1 MTAELHA
8 LRALGLS
15 DDQLDAYEV
24 LALDEDCDGTPAS
37 VGRRTRRRP
46 EQVSAVLDELVGLGL
61 VVRDAGGGSYSVG
74 PVEAALGGLVAARR
88 EELSRAEA
96 LTRQLAARATR
107 VLERRGPEQLVG
119 VVHGSEQIRAVQLQ
133 LLRSATEQVRV
144 FDRPPY
150 VTPVATGGDQVD
162 PEQAALMAAG
172 LRFRTVYD
180 LGLFDDPLR
189 VARVRAEIGAGEE
202 GRVMADLPLKLLI
215 ADRALAIV
223 PLLDAGESDEPAAL
237 LVRPSV
243 LLDSLVTLF
252 EALWRAA
259 APVVLTDDDAVV
271 GQGENPEVRR
281 VVELLATG
289 LTEERLARLLGI
301 SDRTVRRR
309 LVQAREELGVATM
322 FQAGVAAARRG
333 WV

>member
-1 MTAELHA
+1 MTQELHA
-8 LRALGLS
+8 LSALGLS
-15 DDQLDAYEV
+15 ADQLRAYEV

-37 VGRRTRRRP
+37 VGRRTHRRQ
-46 EQVSAVLDELVGLGL
+46 EQATAVLDELVALGL

-88 EELSRAEA
+88 EELARAEVV
-96 LTRQLAARATR
+96 TRQLATRATR

-150 VTPVATGGDQVD
+150 VTPVATDGAQVD
-162 PEQAALMAAG
+162 PEQAALLAAG

-259 APVVLTDDDAVV
+259 APVVLTDDAVAR
-271 GQGENPEVRR
+271 QGEDPEVRR